1 MIFKQ
6 IDSSVDKTRK
16 TLALFN
22 KDWNTYKSNWQ
33 NANGLFGKIGSIF
46 SSSKVTSNN
55 IISNDQLQILRNWNN
70 AVKHGCTN
78 QETFNRIIADADEN
92 TKMYFAGLNKGKGSV
107 EGLKNAQNTAETS
120 TIGLTIAQTALNT
133 AINMGI
139 GLAISYAIK
148 GISKLINY
156 QKELIDKSQEAISV
170 FEESRDALTNNK
182 QTIDE
187 ISSDYTRLA
196 QGVDSLGRNVSL
208 NTEEYTRY
216 NEIVNQIADMFPQ
229 MVQGYTDEGNAI
241 IINKGN
247 VEELTKAY
255 EEQKKAYQDLVIT
268 KSADTFVG
276 YKAKVAETPWT
287 ESLKGKNGT
296 YAYIEQKKYIDELI
310 KSLEDGEQAFENFYS
325 NQYIKNSDI
334 YNVLNSA
341 TKTAGIDW
349 GGVMDTD
356 KRYEQMKSQMTKL
369 YAYQRQLISNINTE
383 TSKIKPIMSAYMGQS
398 YDYQS
403 LDSDVQDVVKQIVG
417 QFDSEFYT
425 QFDNETDMA
434 TWVTENIVNKF
445 KGIDGEKITEAF
457 KNSIDLKTKLQN
469 GEISLDDYLSGI
481 NEFKML
487 IDGFD
492 DNTKKSVDLIFN
504 VNSSNGLS
512 TDTLVNNVK
521 EKLQDDFDGKVGEL
535 TLEELHI
542 AAEQVEVPEGTLLSW
557 DELIAKIKEVQS
569 STSNI
574 ENPIS
579 TITSSVQQLATQLEP
594 QFAKLGEAY
603 KAIFTDDGFTLDDV
617 DNSML
622 EDLRTTFAEIEE
634 EVGVA
639 FDASV
644 LNPFFDT
651 LTNKSSTVEQVQD
664 AFNNLA
670 TAYFYSTET
679 LEQLNEETAT
689 SIEKQL
695 EEMGVVNASE
705 VVYDALNAKT
715 EALALQKQFAA
726 QTGYELVD
734 ATAAEITSFLNHAG
748 ASKTA
753 RAYLFQLIAAEQ
765 VFGNTDLN
773 TADKVAK
780 LKELATAYGQTAIAA
795 RIANMEKAAQDGHIS
810 VNYDRELAS
819 LQNEINSAISNVKV
833 DFSKIGGGKSSA
845 KSAGKDAGKE
855 IKDGLKE
862 ELSDLEGIISSL
874 SKAIDDQ
881 KEVITSQKEVAL
893 EAIESQISALESERD
908 ARLAVIEAEK
918 AQLEAQIRAID
929 KQIDAKQK
937 EIDAINDVAKARQ
950 HEIDLQKAQYELER
964 MQNQRTILQ
973 YSEDKGMHYV
983 ADESGI
989 RDAKESVDDAKRQ
1002 LDIDAIEKEIDLLEE
1017 SKDLL
1022 NEQIDLLE
1030 EQADNINKF
1039 YDSQIKAL
1047 EKQKESTEKYFESLM
1062 KSIESSK
1069 DKYQELLDIVDKAE
1083 LSGKLKQ
1090 LGIDEEALLAGSEEE
1105 FQKLKDAYLGVVS
1118 QLNEGNEEFLS
1129 SLRELSGYEGT
1140 APIVLSDTTDKLSE
1154 MNTQLDG
1161 STESMSKLSDSATTA
1176 SEGTSAIATNMG
1188 ELGTSTEGISDNL
1201 TNINDVLNGL
1211 PEAENIN
1218 AISDAFT
1225 NMGEAIK
1232 GVATALG
1239 VGEEGTVGGLVGA
1252 LQSLSEISLGEM
1264 GGEGQGGGTG
1274 IVSQFQVL
1282 KTAVDD
1288 VTNAISGG
1296 GSSGSTGS
1304 GDASNS
1310 SSPSMSAGAGG
1321 EGASGLVGAIESF
1334 KSATDEALGSGGEEG
1349 EGSDGGGSGAIG
1361 QFGQLKEAVDEV
1373 TTAIGSGDS
1382 EGGSGDG
1389 GDEDAANLIGA
1400 INNLGETTEE
1410 ILAGGGESDGNSG
1423 GVIGR
1428 FGEFKDVIGEANE
1441 HVTGISEG
1449 LTSIDGQEV
1458 ECTIKVNI
1466 ETTGGLPAGL
1476 AHSTGTA
1483 LDTMKLESAEYNAK
1497 YLGNAHVEGTA
1508 LASGDWAVQSDEQ
1521 SALVGEEGFEI
1532 IVRNGRFFTV
1542 GNNGAEMTDI
1552 KKGDIVFNHEQ
1563 SKNLLKYGHIS
1574 GRGKAY
1580 ADGTVGGGKI
1590 LTKNGEILR
1599 PLQPGDKMYDLV
1611 QKFEAY
1617 FKSIDGNLEKLVP
1630 NSLYEQNRE
1639 WNKIADQI
1647 TYANSVVNNNRNVQQ
1662 PVINGGINITCPGV
1676 TSKEVAQQVSV
1687 EVDRIFNGMHLEAE
1701 QRSRM
1706 R

>member
-1 MIFKQ
+1 MAGNMIAMWAFTKAIQ
-6 IDSSVDKTRK
+6 LAVTALDNYIHRLDNAKEALSSTQSELSSVNDELKDTTDKIAELEALDPSSLSITDKEDLQRLK
-16 TLALFN
+16 DQNEELRIRQKYLEDQEKYDLQKVADLTKEKYGQKYGNVNRDTVDEYRSLYNNKDTKITPASSYLTGGTSSQSTPYAASKQSTDAMRDSGTLADL
-22 KDWNTYKSNWQ
+22 
-33 NANGLFGKIGSIF
+33 
-46 SSSKVTSNN
+46 
-55 IISNDQLQILRNWNN
+55 
-70 AVKHGCTN
+70 
-78 QETFNRIIADADEN
+78 
-92 TKMYFAGLNKGKGSV
+92 
-107 EGLKNAQNTAETS
+107 
-120 TIGLTIAQTALNT
+120 IAQYEYYLNLKKE
-133 AINMGI
+133 AVQNNDAEGI
-139 GLAISYAIK
+139 KQYEDKLAEIA
-148 GISKLINY
+148 
-156 QKELIDKSQEAISV
+156 KELRDDRTELQGFSDDLKAAGDTSDELDNITWQLKAIDDLLLSPGQNLVNFLDKDILAE
-170 FEESRDALTNNK
+170 DK
-182 QTIDE
+182 QK
-187 ISSDYTRLA
+187 L
-196 QGVDSLGRNVSL
+196 
-208 NTEEYTRY
+208 
-216 NEIVNQIADMFPQ
+216 
-229 MVQGYTDEGNAI
+229 
-241 IINKGN
+241 
-247 VEELTKAY
+247 VEL
-255 EEQKKAYQDLVIT
+255 
-268 KSADTFVG
+268 ADT
-276 YKAKVAETPWT
+276 
-287 ESLKGKNGT
+287 GKLT
-296 YAYIEQKKYIDELI
+296 QDEL
-310 KSLEDGEQAFENFYS
+310 
-325 NQYIKNSDI
+325 
-334 YNVLNSA
+334 
-341 TKTAGIDW
+341 
-349 GGVMDTD
+349 
-356 KRYEQMKSQMTKL
+356 
-369 YAYQRQLISNINTE
+369 
-383 TSKIKPIMSAYMGQS
+383 
-398 YDYQS
+398 
-403 LDSDVQDVVKQIVG
+403 
-417 QFDSEFYT
+417 
-425 QFDNETDMA
+425 
-434 TWVTENIVNKF
+434 
-445 KGIDGEKITEAF
+445 
-457 KNSIDLKTKLQN
+457 
-469 GEISLDDYLSGI
+469 
-481 NEFKML
+481 
-487 IDGFD
+487 
-492 DNTKKSVDLIFN
+492 
-504 VNSSNGLS
+504 SSNFSEVDKYL
-512 TDTLVNNVK
+512 K
-521 EKLQDDFDGKVGEL
+521 ENGL
-535 TLEELHI
+535 TLEDL
-542 AAEQVEVPEGTLLSW
+542 VSVVKTY
-557 DELIAKIKEVQS
+557 KEEMADAF
-569 STSNI
+569 TNKT
-574 ENPIS
+574 EIS
-579 TITSSVQQLATQLEP
+579 ITPTISSSVEQIARQLEP

-603 KAIFTDDGFTLDDV
+603 QAIFTADGFTLDDV

-644 LNPFFDT
+644 PNPFFDT
-651 LTNKSSTVEQVQD
+651 LTDGTSTAEQVQE

-670 TAYFYSTET
+670 TAYFNSTET
-679 LEQLNEETAT
+679 LGQLNEETAA

-705 VVYDALNAKT
+705 VVYDTLNAKM

-748 ASKTA
+748 ASETA

-765 VFGNTDLN
+765 VFGNNTDLN

-1129 SLRELSGYEGT
+1129 SLRELSGYEGA

-1201 TNINDVLNGL
+1201 TNINDALNEL

-1225 NMGEAIK
+1225 NMGKAIK
-1232 GVATALG
+1232 SVADALG

-1264 GGEGQGGGTG
+1264 GGEGQGSGTG
-1274 IVSQFQVL
+1274 IVSQFQAL

-1296 GSSGSTGS
+1296 GSSGSTGG

-1310 SSPSMSAGAGG
+1310 SSPSMSAGVGS

-1349 EGSDGGGSGAIG
+1349 EGSDGGGSGAID

-1373 TTAIGSGDS
+1373 TTAIGNGDS

-1389 GDEDAANLIGA
+1389 GDEEAANLIGA

-1410 ILAGGGESDGNSG
+1410 ILAGGGESGGESG

-1428 FGEFKDVIGEANE
+1428 FEEFKDVIGEANE

-1449 LTSIDGQEV
+1449 LAAIDGQEV

-1508 LASGDWAVQSDEQ
+1508 LVSGDWAVQSDEQ

-1611 QKFEAY
+1611 QKFDTY

-1630 NSLYEQNRE
+1630 NSFYEQNRE
-1639 WNKIADQI
+1639 WNKLADQI
-1647 TYANSVVNNNRNVQQ
+1647 SYANSVVNNRNVQQ
-1662 PVINGGINITCPGV
+1662 PVIHGGINITCPGV
-1676 TSKEVAQQVSV
+1676 TSKEVAQQVGV
-1687 EVDRIFNGMHLEAE
+1687 EVDRIFNGMYLEAE